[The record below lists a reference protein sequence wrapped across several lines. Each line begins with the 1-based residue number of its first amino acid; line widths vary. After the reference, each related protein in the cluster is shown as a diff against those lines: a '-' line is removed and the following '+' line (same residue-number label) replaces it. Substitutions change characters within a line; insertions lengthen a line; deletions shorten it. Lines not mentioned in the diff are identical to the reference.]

1 MGIFNFMKK
10 RDTEIPITTPEVNDV
25 LLQALINGEA
35 ITKEKAMTLPAVA
48 GAVDFISNMIASMPV
63 KLYRYKNGRIEE
75 VEGDSRTAFLNGDTG
90 DTLDAFQLKKA
101 MVEDYLLDKG
111 GYAYIRRNKNEV
123 TGLFY
128 VEPIRVSLINNY
140 QPIYKDYTIIVEG
153 KMYRPYEFL
162 KLLRKTK
169 NGSEGKGI
177 TQELSKA
184 LETAYATLLYQLGLV
199 KTGGNK
205 KGFLQ
210 AERRLGQEE
219 IDQLKQAW
227 RNMYQNNTENVVV
240 LNNGLKFQES
250 SNSSVE
256 MQLNESKKTLLD
268 EINNIFH
275 IKGDFYETFKEAIY
289 PIVRAFTTALNTS
302 LLLENEK
309 GKYFFEFDVKEI
321 IKANVRERY
330 EAYKIAKETGWL
342 SLNEIR
348 KEENRNY
355 IEGLDVV
362 NVGLGAVLYD
372 FDSHKFYTPNND
384 TTADLSTEQNIEKV
398 ITDKEI
404 DTAFE
409 ESGNSAEREIR
420 FNPNHDG
427 KTGKFTFGNGS
438 GGGSYK
444 VLNDNDIDNETKDL
458 QNDSDKIFQ
467 ELRSEGIIGGVISYS
482 QEYYYDVNYHLRN
495 NAYPDGAYESYK
507 KHVTKITNETE
518 KAINKSTIKEN
529 ITTFKG
535 TDKKDW
541 DNYKEGEVFSLS
553 FFNSTSVSKKVGN
566 NYSELNENPYMLEIK
581 VPKGA
586 KALYLGKNSANKNE
600 YELLIQK
607 DTKYKV
613 ISKENNKMILEIVD

>member
-1 MGIFNFMKK
+1 MGLFDFMKK
-10 RDTEIPITTPEVNDV
+10 RDIEVTTPEINDV

-35 ITKEKAMTLPAVA
+35 ITREKAMTLPAVA

-63 KLYRYKNGRIEE
+63 KLYRYKKDKIEE
-75 VEGDSRTAFLNGDTG
+75 VKGDPRTRFLNADTE
-90 DTLDAFQLKKA
+90 DTLNGFQLRKA

-111 GYAYIRRNKNEV
+111 GYAYIRRYKNEV

-140 QPIYKDYTIIVEG
+140 QPIYKDYTIIVQG
-153 KMYRPYEFL
+153 NQYRPYEFL
-162 KLLRKTK
+162 KLLRNTK
-169 NGSEGKGI
+169 NGSEGIGI
-177 TQELSKA
+177 TEELSKA
-184 LETAYATLLYQLGLV
+184 LETAYSTLLYQLGLV

-210 AERRLGQEE
+210 AERKLGQEE
-219 IDQLKQAW
+219 INQLKQAW

-256 MQLNESKKTLLD
+256 MQLNESKKTLMD

-275 IKGDFYETFKEAIY
+275 IKDDFYETFKEAIY

-321 IKANVRERY
+321 IKANVKERY

-348 KEENRNY
+348 QEENRNY
-355 IEGLDVV
+355 IPGLDVV

-372 FDSHKFYTPNND
+372 FATHKYYTPNTD
-384 TTADLSTEQNIEKV
+384 TTTDLTQQNIQKV

-409 ESGNSAEREIR
+409 QSGNS
-420 FNPNHDG
+420 
-427 KTGKFTFGNGS
+427 
-438 GGGSYK
+438 
-444 VLNDNDIDNETKDL
+444 
-458 QNDSDKIFQ
+458 SD
-467 ELRSEGIIGGVISYS
+467 
-482 QEYYYDVNYHLRN
+482 
-495 NAYPDGAYESYK
+495 A
-507 KHVTKITNETE
+507 
-518 KAINKSTIKEN
+518 
-529 ITTFKG
+529 
-535 TDKKDW
+535 
-541 DNYKEGEVFSLS
+541 
-553 FFNSTSVSKKVGN
+553 
-566 NYSELNENPYMLEIK
+566 
-581 VPKGA
+581 
-586 KALYLGKNSANKNE
+586 
-600 YELLIQK
+600 
-607 DTKYKV
+607 
-613 ISKENNKMILEIVD
+613 